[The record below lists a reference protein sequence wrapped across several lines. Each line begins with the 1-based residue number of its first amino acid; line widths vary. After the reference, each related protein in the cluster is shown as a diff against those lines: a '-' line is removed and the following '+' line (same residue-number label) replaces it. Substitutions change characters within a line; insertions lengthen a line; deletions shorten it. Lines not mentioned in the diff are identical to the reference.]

1 VGANDVME
9 FSYDAADQ
17 LTNAVWK
24 ASSTTNAVAM
34 AYDALGRLTKETQT
48 VGTASSLSV
57 SYEYFADGRRKKLIY
72 PDGSFVTYEY
82 TTNGWLK
89 AVKDSG
95 TNTVVSY
102 EYNAAGYRTKRTLAN
117 NTFTEYQ
124 YDGAGQLTNLVH
136 KVING
141 GATNVL
147 SSYAYRYD
155 DAGYRKWV
163 KRSSGRGDV
172 YKYDASDQLTNVV
185 YDATNPDTTPSGG
198 TNLVTYYFDPAANRT
213 SVVQVI
219 PNTSTNTITY
229 LVNKLNQ
236 YTNVSNQTY
245 TYDAKGNLT
254 NDGSQTYTYDYE
266 SRLIE
271 AYAYP
276 YTYTYSYDVLGRLA
290 GRKRGTVW
298 NRYYYAGWQLIEE
311 RAHAGGLLAK
321 YVYGPGLDEPVRMY
335 RSSTNYYYH
344 TDGLG
349 NVTEI
354 TDGSGNLVEQYS
366 YDVYGKPTIRD
377 GSTNVLSGSAIGNR
391 LMFNARDRDP
401 DTLIYNYR
409 YRYYSPGLGRFV
421 QPDPVLRLSRDPIQ
435 EYGDNNLYSYISN
448 NPINGTDPLGLKKD
462 PDYVKKAQQWRA
474 ACHLAA
480 MTCLSACLRPFA
492 RTACIIGCA
501 GGYGVAIAYCEAG
514 YALQISKCPEEKGKC
529 PPKS

>member
-1 VGANDVME
+1 
-9 FSYDAADQ
+9 
-17 LTNAVWK
+17 
-24 ASSTTNAVAM
+24 
-34 AYDALGRLTKETQT
+34 
-48 VGTASSLSV
+48 
-57 SYEYFADGRRKKLIY
+57 
-72 PDGSFVTYEY
+72 
-82 TTNGWLK
+82 
-89 AVKDSG
+89 
-95 TNTVVSY
+95 
-102 EYNAAGYRTKRTLAN
+102 
-117 NTFTEYQ
+117 
-124 YDGAGQLTNLVH
+124 
-136 KVING
+136 
-141 GATNVL
+141 
-147 SSYAYRYD
+147 
-155 DAGYRKWV
+155 
-163 KRSSGRGDV
+163 
-172 YKYDASDQLTNVV
+172 
-185 YDATNPDTTPSGG
+185 
-198 TNLVTYYFDPAANRT
+198 
-213 SVVQVI
+213 
-219 PNTSTNTITY
+219 
-229 LVNKLNQ
+229 
-236 YTNVSNQTY
+236 
-245 TYDAKGNLT
+245 
-254 NDGSQTYTYDYE
+254 
-266 SRLIE
+266 
-271 AYAYP
+271 
-276 YTYTYSYDVLGRLA
+276 
-290 GRKRGTVW
+290 
-298 NRYYYAGWQLIEE
+298 
-311 RAHAGGLLAK
+311 
-321 YVYGPGLDEPVRMY
+321 MY
-335 RSSTNYYYH
+335 RSWTNYYYH

-354 TDGSGNLVEQYS
+354 TDGSGNLVEQYT

>member
-1 VGANDVME
+1 
-9 FSYDAADQ
+9 
-17 LTNAVWK
+17 
-24 ASSTTNAVAM
+24 
-34 AYDALGRLTKETQT
+34 
-48 VGTASSLSV
+48 
-57 SYEYFADGRRKKLIY
+57 
-72 PDGSFVTYEY
+72 VT
-82 TTNGWLK
+82 
-89 AVKDSG
+89 
-95 TNTVVSY
+95 Y
-102 EYNAAGYRTKRTLAN
+102 EYNAAGYRTKRNLAN
-117 NTFTEYQ
+117 NTFAEYQ
-124 YDGAGQLTNLVH
+124 YDDAGQLTNLVH
-136 KVING
+136 KVISS

-147 SSYAYRYD
+147 SSYAYGYD
-155 DAGYRKWV
+155 DTGYRKWD

-198 TNLVTYYFDPAANRT
+198 TNLVTYYFDAAANRT

-219 PNTSTNTITY
+219 PNTSTNTTTY

-254 NDGSQTYTYDYE
+254 NDGSQTYSFDYE

-276 YTYTYSYDVLGRLA
+276 YTYTYSYDVVGRLA

-344 TDGLG
+344 TDSLG

-377 GSTNVLSGSAIGNR
+377 GVTNVLSASAIGNR

-401 DTLIYNYR
+401 DTLLYNYR

-421 QPDPVLRLSRDPIQ
+421 QPDPIIRLSRDPIQ
-435 EYGDNNLYSYISN
+435 EYGGHNLYSYISN
-448 NPINGTDPLGLKKD
+448 NPINRTDPLGLSGYGNPVSGPNGPVGPSSPYAPGGLYYPNGYLYTPAPDPVGECKSRCFAANRAGWALGALGLASGTVGSIPKPVGAGALGSGGATTGFSIIEFLGGPALRNIGRQLNPFGRAVQCASGGYLLGLEISCTALCSND
-462 PDYVKKAQQWRA
+462 PD
-474 ACHLAA
+474 
-480 MTCLSACLRPFA
+480 SF
-492 RTACIIGCA
+492 
-501 GGYGVAIAYCEAG
+501 
-514 YALQISKCPEEKGKC
+514 
-529 PPKS
+529 